1 MIVWVSS
8 SLVKDLGAMM
18 LDQKNKVDRKKVDT
32 KEFDL
37 PETHFVR
44 DIENKVFQGIVL
56 ECLAK
61 IEGIALIEG
70 NLLDSILGRGSV
82 EGVKG
87 IYTEQDGRN
96 HTINVKLEINIQY
109 GLSIPDIAEE
119 IQSKIT
125 EDITK
130 YTGLHVNS
138 VHVVFKNI
146 ISNDPNKK
154 ALRAFAA
161 RSQAPLQTEGNL
173 DDEYND
179 EF

>member
-1 MIVWVSS
+1 
-8 SLVKDLGAMM
+8 M
-18 LDQKNKVDRKKVDT
+18 LDQKLKVDRKKVDT

-44 DIENKVFQGIVL
+44 DIENRVFQGIVL
-56 ECLAK
+56 ECLAN
-61 IEGIALIEG
+61 IDGISLIEG

-87 IYTEQDGRN
+87 IYTEQDSRN
-96 HTINVKLEINIQY
+96 QTVNVKLEINIQY
-109 GLSIPDIAEE
+109 GLSIPEKAEE

-125 EDITK
+125 KDITK
-130 YTGLHVNS
+130 LTGLHVNS

-146 ISNDPNKK
+146 TPKDPSKQQ

-161 RSQAPLQTEGNL
+161 RSSATYQHEGHL

>member
-1 MIVWVSS
+1 
-8 SLVKDLGAMM
+8 M
-18 LDQKNKVDRKKVDT
+18 LDQKIKVDRKKVDT

-44 DIENKVFQGIVL
+44 DIENRVFQGIVL
-56 ECLAK
+56 ECLAN

-70 NLLDSILGRGSV
+70 NLIDSILGRGSV

-87 IYTEQDGRN
+87 IYTEQDGRS
-96 HTINVKLEINIQY
+96 HTVNIKLEINIQY
-109 GLSIPDIAEE
+109 GLSIPEKAEE
-119 IQSKIT
+119 IQQKIT
-125 EDITK
+125 HDITK

-146 ISNDPNKK
+146 IPRDSSKQALK
-154 ALRAFAA
+154 AFVA
-161 RSQAPLQTEGNL
+161 RSAAPYQTEGHL